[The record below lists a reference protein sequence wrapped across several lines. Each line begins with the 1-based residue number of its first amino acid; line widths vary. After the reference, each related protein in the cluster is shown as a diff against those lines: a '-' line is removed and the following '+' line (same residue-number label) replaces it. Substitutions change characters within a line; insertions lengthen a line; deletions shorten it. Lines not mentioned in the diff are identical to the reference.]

1 MTVNSSISS
10 TEFYEGE
17 EITLTATPDSGANGN
32 LFYWVINFTT
42 NDLQYTI
49 QELTTQGK
57 IFKQITS
64 TGTYTA
70 TGTATVTQQAN
81 SINTLTPLL
90 LQVPTTQYIGNA
102 ISTALNSNDF
112 FADTGTTYN
121 ITWVN
126 PPASNQKTISGIVTW
141 LRQWFYTKTE
151 FDTKEDDTGWQL
163 MTPSSGYEYY
173 NSSYDSGKLWIRR
186 VNKLVE
192 IRGVVKPTAQKTAST
207 EGVQFATI
215 PSGYRPSYQFRM
227 AICQGSGIQ
236 KYTLAANTNG
246 ALTWARYGV
255 ASSINVP
262 SGAWLTV
269 HIIYE
274 LDS

>member
-1 MTVNSSISS
+1 MTVTSSVSS
-10 TEFYEGE
+10 TEWHNGDT
-17 EITLTATPDSGANGN
+17 ITLNATSTTVTYYPII
-32 LFYWVINFTT
+32 LWVINYTSS
-42 NDLQYTI
+42 DLAKTGN
-49 QELTTQGK
+49 ELDIEGK
-57 IFKQITS
+57 IFAISVASDSITEE
-64 TGTYTA
+64 
-70 TGTATVTQQAN
+70 VTN
-81 SINTLTPLL
+81 LHSNVRTLTPILIEAGYPSYVG
-90 LQVPTTQYIGNA
+90 QTMNIP
-102 ISTALNSNDF
+102 ISEMEQNNKTYDI
-112 FADTGTTYN
+112 GTTYN
-121 ITWVN
+121 ITYI
-126 PPASNQKTISGIVTW
+126 PPGKITGIVTW
-141 LRQWFYTKTE
+141 LRQWFYSKAD

-163 MTPSSGYEYY
+163 MTLSSGYDYY

-227 AICQGSGIQ
+227 AICQGSSMNR
-236 KYTLAANTNG
+236 YALAANTNG
-246 ALTWARYGV
+246 TLTWARYGTTSSANV
-255 ASSINVP
+255 A